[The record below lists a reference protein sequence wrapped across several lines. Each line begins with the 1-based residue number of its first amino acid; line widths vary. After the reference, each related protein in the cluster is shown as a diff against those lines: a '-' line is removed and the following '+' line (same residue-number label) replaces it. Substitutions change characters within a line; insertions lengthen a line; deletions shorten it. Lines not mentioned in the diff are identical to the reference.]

1 MKGIS
6 DNWSEFLDWYS
17 DYIEAPPYARVQLSK
32 EDMRYA
38 YQAGYEKAY
47 KEIKGEE

>member
-1 MKGIS
+1 MNDIS
-6 DNWSEFLDWYS
+6 GNWSEFLCWYS
-17 DYIEAPPYARVQLSK
+17 DYIEAPPHTQVQLSR

-38 YQAGYEKAY
+38 YQAGYEKAH